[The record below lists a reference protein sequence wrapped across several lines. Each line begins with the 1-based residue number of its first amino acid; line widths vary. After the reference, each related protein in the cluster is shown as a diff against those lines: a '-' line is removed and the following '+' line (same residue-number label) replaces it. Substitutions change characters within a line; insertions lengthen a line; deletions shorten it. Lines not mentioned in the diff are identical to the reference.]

1 MSERVAGK
9 TFSTP
14 EEAGVEAPTPE
25 EIREFRRMLDEAQRL
40 RDAVAPEDRI
50 MMGPKFYDD
59 IAGTEFE
66 QR

>member
-1 MSERVAGK
+1 M
-9 TFSTP
+9 F
-14 EEAGVEAPTPE
+14 
-25 EIREFRRMLDEAQRL
+25 DEAERL